1 MADGF
6 SLLSLGMLLEVFR
19 LVQEMKEADTGE
31 RRMAGAIYT
40 VQILSRDGGA
50 VTGSAGARI
59 WTCATDDHSD
69 ECGDTLLVAGPFEAP
84 SVMGNEI
91 PSSLGS
97 AGNRTGTACPAV
109 SGAAHIPSAAR
120 WSESYEIARDALA
133 IVSRDF
139 GETIACEIAERLLPG
154 AAGRL
159 LPAASGGDAVN
170 RKVRCGAQWLIENCD
185 RPITIEDAAQE
196 VAMSRRNFLRRFR
209 LEMGSTPSEYL
220 LRARLEMASRLLAE
234 TELPVDRIARRCVM
248 GNGDNLAKIF
258 RKRLSISPTEY
269 RAHYRRG
276 RCMVVD
282 MPARRSQRE
291 GSSLQ
296 AN

>member
-1 MADGF
+1 
-6 SLLSLGMLLEVFR
+6 MLLEVFR
-19 LVQEMKEADTGE
+19 LVQEMKGAGTGE
-31 RRMAGAIYT
+31 GRMAGAIYT
-40 VQILSRDGGA
+40 VQILSKDGGA

-59 WTCATDDHSD
+59 WTCAPDDYSQ
-69 ECGDTLLVAGPFEAP
+69 ECGDTLLVAGPFKAP
-84 SVMGNEI
+84 DVMGNEI
-91 PSSLGS
+91 ASSVGG
-97 AGNRTGTACPAV
+97 AGNRTRTACPAV
-109 SGAAHIPSAAR
+109 SGTVHIPSDAR
-120 WSESYEIARDALA
+120 WSESYETVRDALA

-139 GETIACEIAERLLPG
+139 GETVACEIAERLLPG

-170 RKVRCGAQWLIENCD
+170 RKVRWGAQWLMENCD

-220 LRARLEMASRLLAE
+220 LRARLELACRLLAE
-234 TELPVDRIARRCVM
+234 TELPVDKIARRCVM

-269 RAHYRRG
+269 REHHRRG
-276 RCMVVD
+276 KCVVVD
-282 MPARRSQRE
+282 MPARRSQRDW
-291 GSSLQ
+291 SSLQ
-296 AN
+296 AI